1 MLSTF
6 QKNSTYI
13 PQNRC
18 VSRVQIMLN
27 TVWFHVFAHLVYNY
41 YKWKLGKVIIEMIW

>member
-18 VSRVQIMLN
+18 VSRVQIMLGTAIN
-27 TVWFHVFAHLVYNY
+27 
-41 YKWKLGKVIIEMIW
+41 EMINCKQFLSAPNFTVIYSYT